1 MLPASVGWV
10 VLLMGGILVLGWMRR
25 IVGFWGNTLVLF
37 LCLPGMVMMQLLWLC
52 CGLLF
57 ENYIVDAS
65 IFWNLR

>member
-52 CGLLF
+52 CCCVVGCC
-57 ENYIVDAS
+57 
-65 IFWNLR
+65 LRTI

>member
-1 MLPASVGWV
+1 MGFGVTHGVVPLFAWHGDDAAVVV
-10 VLLMGGILVLGWMRR
+10 VLL
-25 IVGFWGNTLVLF
+25 
-37 LCLPGMVMMQLLWLC
+37 LC

>member
-1 MLPASVGWV
+1 MGGFAHGWNVGFGLDEAHCWVLGQHISVVPLFAWHGDDANV
-10 VLLMGGILVLGWMRR
+10 LFVLL
-25 IVGFWGNTLVLF
+25 
-37 LCLPGMVMMQLLWLC
+37 LC